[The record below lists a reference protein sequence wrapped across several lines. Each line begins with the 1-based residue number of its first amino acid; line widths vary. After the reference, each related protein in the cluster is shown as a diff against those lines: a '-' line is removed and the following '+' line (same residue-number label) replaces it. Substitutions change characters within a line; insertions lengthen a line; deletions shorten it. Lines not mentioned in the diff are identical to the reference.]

1 MREGRVVWPLVLGC
15 FGRSLVAPA
24 FWRARLGLAGAL
36 AQKPTVLKAF
46 SAWLTIAFCRNLL
59 KGAITR
65 ASTKRSF
72 LGLAWLLRNMSCSGC
87 EICPETQYGKQ
98 NPQTVCTN
106 EFLYY
111 IIDAMKI
118 GYARVSTDDQNLHLQ
133 VDALEQAGCE
143 KIYRDRLG
151 GGKTEQPGLQEALTY
166 LRPGDTLVVW
176 RLDRLGR
183 SLKHLIEIVTS
194 LEEKGIGFQSVQESI
209 DTTTSGGR
217 LVFHIFGA
225 LAEFERNLIRE
236 RTQAGLQAARAR
248 GRKGGRPKALDMKK
262 AALLYQLYDEK
273 KHSIQELCDILGISK
288 STLYGYLEHRKP
300 SDPA

>member
-1 MREGRVVWPLVLGC
+1 M
-15 FGRSLVAPA
+15 F
-24 FWRARLGLAGAL
+24 
-36 AQKPTVLKAF
+36 
-46 SAWLTIAFCRNLL
+46 
-59 KGAITR
+59 
-65 ASTKRSF
+65 
-72 LGLAWLLRNMSCSGC
+72 CSGW
-87 EICPETQYGKQ
+87 EICPKTQYGKQ
-98 NPQTVCTN
+98 SLQNDCIN

-111 IIDAMKI
+111 IIDVMKI
-118 GYARVSTDDQNLHLQ
+118 GYARVSTDDQNLFLQ

-143 KIYRDRLG
+143 KICRDQLSGAKPER
-151 GGKTEQPGLQEALTY
+151 PGLQEALTY

-248 GRKGGRPKALDMKK
+248 GRKGGRPKALDAKK
-262 AALLYQLYDEK
+262 MALLYQLYDEK
-273 KHSIQELCDILGISK
+273 KHFIQELCDILGISK
-288 STLYGYLEHRKP
+288 STLYGYLEQRKA